1 MTDQVWLAVITGLPA
16 TIAALGSVFLA
27 IKNGAKVDAA
37 KLAVDAVNVKTDLQH
52 AQTTDKIDS
61 TKQSVNVLERQINS
75 NLEKQIEA
83 SIAKAIANERLRVA
97 GLVQPNNSATEEEAR
112 VAKDAHDSIDEK
124 IEGNK
129 EKNK

>member
-1 MTDQVWLAVITGLPA
+1 MSDQVWLAIVTGLPA

-52 AQTTDKIDS
+52 AQTTDKVDN
-61 TKQSVNVLERQINS
+61 TKQSVMVLERQINS

-97 GLVQPNNSATEEEAR
+97 GITQPNNSATEAEAQ
-112 VAKDAHDSIDEK
+112 VAKEAHDSIDKKVE
-124 IEGNK
+124 ENK
-129 EKNK
+129 ENK

>member
-1 MTDQVWLAVITGLPA
+1 MSDQVWLAVVTGLPA

-52 AQTTDKIDS
+52 AQTTDKIDN
-61 TKQSVNVLERQINS
+61 TKQSVMVLERQINS

-83 SIAKAIANERLRVA
+83 SIAKAIADERLRVA
-97 GLVQPNNSATEEEAR
+97 GIPQPNNSATEGEAK
-112 VAKDAHDSIDEK
+112 VAKEAHDSIDEK

-129 EKNK
+129 EKK

>member
-1 MTDQVWLAVITGLPA
+1 MSDQVWLAVVTGLPA

-52 AQTTDKIDS
+52 AQTTDKIDN
-61 TKQSVNVLERQINS
+61 TKQSVMVLERQINS

-83 SIAKAIANERLRVA
+83 SIAKAIADERLRVA
-97 GLVQPNNSATEEEAR
+97 GLVQPDNKATEGEAQ
-112 VAKDAHDSIDEK
+112 VAKEAHDSIDKK

-129 EKNK
+129 EK

>member
-16 TIAALGSVFLA
+16 TIAALGSVVLA

-52 AQTTDKIDS
+52 AQTTDKIDN
-61 TKQSVNVLERQINS
+61 TKQSVMVLERQINS

-97 GLVQPNNSATEEEAR
+97 GILQPNNTATEEEAK
-112 VAKDAHDSIDEK
+112 VAKEAHDSIDKK

-129 EKNK
+129 EK